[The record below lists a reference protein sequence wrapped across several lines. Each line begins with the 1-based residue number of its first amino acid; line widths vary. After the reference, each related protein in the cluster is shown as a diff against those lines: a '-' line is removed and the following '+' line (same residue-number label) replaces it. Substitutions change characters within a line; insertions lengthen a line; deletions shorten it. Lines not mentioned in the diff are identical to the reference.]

1 MKTKTFIRMS
11 KPKFGKFLK
20 PILISSSCHNKIAK
34 IEWLKQKQFI
44 FYSLE
49 GRKFKVNVTANSAPQ
64 RGPSSWLDDVAFALC
79 PPTAETDSERR
90 CLHLFALPCHACS
103 ALTTPSRP

>member
-64 RGPSSWLDDVAFALC
+64 RGPSSWLDDCCLRTVPSHGGDRQRAPVPSPLCTTLSCLLC
-79 PPTAETDSERR
+79 PHDPI
-90 CLHLFALPCHACS
+90 
-103 ALTTPSRP
+103 